1 MKKMKKILKN
11 LLMKKMKILLLA
23 QQDILRLALIALR
36 IKKRIENSSI
46 KARIFYFLRYI
57 MSVGFVAS
65 ILIQNKV

>member
-23 QQDILRLALIALR
+23 QQDILRLALIAL